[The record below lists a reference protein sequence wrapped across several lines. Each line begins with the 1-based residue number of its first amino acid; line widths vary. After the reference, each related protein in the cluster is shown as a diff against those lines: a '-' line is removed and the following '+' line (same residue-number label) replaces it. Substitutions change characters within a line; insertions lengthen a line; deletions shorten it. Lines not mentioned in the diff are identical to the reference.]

1 MPSVVANLLAA
12 AAMSSPVAKLSASV
26 ESRKATLAA
35 ARSSVVCAECAA
47 PQPLTGKP
55 FARCSRCVN
64 TQYCSKECQT
74 KAWKA
79 HKKVCTPPPPPKGK
93 GGQTAP
99 PKLAQLRERFTLEL
113 PRFYLQVDQSLTGFP
128 DPVVIVFNEYS
139 RRRLVRKKEGLKAS
153 AKKSVLKSIKLFFKM
168 ERTGGMWDDPSFK
181 VTIGDMCEDVRIA
194 WVYGLPGVAEIART
208 ATTEEDLDLLMER
221 NTAFS
226 RAFVVHDPVPDDY
239 WEADEEFMVTIKF
252 LREYYRGYVGEWD
265 EVDGPGE
272 WTMPENA
279 PVLNCFLEMI
289 REAEGG
295 KGA

>member
-1 MPSVVANLLAA
+1 
-12 AAMSSPVAKLSASV
+12 
-26 ESRKATLAA
+26 
-35 ARSSVVCAECAA
+35 
-47 PQPLTGKP
+47 
-55 FARCSRCVN
+55 
-64 TQYCSKECQT
+64 
-74 KAWKA
+74 
-79 HKKVCTPPPPPKGK
+79 
-93 GGQTAP
+93 
-99 PKLAQLRERFTLEL
+99 
-113 PRFYLQVDQSLTGFP
+113 
-128 DPVVIVFNEYS
+128 
-139 RRRLVRKKEGLKAS
+139 
-153 AKKSVLKSIKLFFKM
+153 
-168 ERTGGMWDDPSFK
+168 
-181 VTIGDMCEDVRIA
+181 
-194 WVYGLPGVAEIART
+194 
-208 ATTEEDLDLLMER
+208 LMER